1 MISIV
6 TSFHHYQFFSQI
18 FNDRYFFL
26 TLMCNICIPYPGSA
40 SLSSS
45 VSAGVDLALLSL
57 CNHLVLSR
65 GTFGAWASFLS
76 GAARILPKHF
86 TPGQGLADPFAL
98 KHQVP
103 LFDMSQR

>member
-1 MISIV
+1 MPAS
-6 TSFHHYQFFSQI
+6 
-18 FNDRYFFL
+18 
-26 TLMCNICIPYPGSA
+26 NICIPYPGSA

-86 TPGQGLADPFAL
+86 TPGQGLANPFAL

>member
-1 MISIV
+1 
-6 TSFHHYQFFSQI
+6 
-18 FNDRYFFL
+18 
-26 TLMCNICIPYPGSA
+26 MCNICILYLGSA

-86 TPGQGLADPFAL
+86 TPGQGLANPFAL